1 MHHCITEAKESFF
14 LYFITDCIMRIRVL
28 LTLLICLLVI
38 TLQKTTSQAY
48 SILNLKPTATNAQV
62 EAQYKKL
69 RSKYRRN
76 RIKKSM
82 VRQAYDQILFER
94 QF

>member
-1 MHHCITEAKESFF
+1 
-14 LYFITDCIMRIRVL
+14 MRIKSLVAL
-28 LTLLICLLVI
+28 LVCLFVI

-48 SILNLKPTATNAQV
+48 SILNLKPTATNA
-62 EAQYKKL
+62 EIESQYKKL
-69 RSKYRRN
+69 RSKHRRN

>member
-1 MHHCITEAKESFF
+1 
-14 LYFITDCIMRIRVL
+14 MRIKPLFAL
-28 LTLLICLLVI
+28 LVCLIVI

-48 SILNLKPTATNAQV
+48 SILNLRPTATNAEV

-82 VRQAYDQILFER
+82 VRQAYDQILF
-94 QF
+94 